1 MMAPPAGFSLK
12 KRPSADRST
21 ARSHVGWAVHAR
33 TTVHDAQR
41 YTRFVGVMKKV
52 LLATAAALLLAVLA
66 YALQPR
72 DPKQYAM
79 TFERMGHVA
88 NDLTMVKPRL
98 MGSDSDGSPF
108 VVTAEKAVQDP
119 HNVHHA
125 RLSNVEADLTAK
137 GGAWYNMNAP
147 TGFLDSDA
155 QKLWLNG
162 KLALFTDSGYELH
175 SESAFVD
182 LAPSCDPKTGKP
194 VSSKPARPGKPAP
207 RCAKTTIR
215 GNRAVTGQGP
225 LGTLRAD
232 AFHIEKVAK
241 HVFLDGHV
249 KMVLYPANNGHNG
262 AGKAR
267 KAANPA
273 KKT

>member
-1 MMAPPAGFSLK
+1 MMAAPAGAPVKKHPPA
-12 KRPSADRST
+12 KRSA
-21 ARSHVGWAVHAR
+21 ARSHVDWAVQAR

-41 YTRFVGVMKKV
+41 YTRFVGVMKKA

-72 DPKQYAM
+72 DPKQFAM

-125 RLSNVEADLTAK
+125 HLSRVEADLTAK
-137 GGAWYNMNAP
+137 DGAWYNMNAP
-147 TGFLDSDA
+147 TGFLDSDT

-162 KLALFTDSGYELH
+162 KLALFSDSGYELH
-175 SESAFVD
+175 TDSAFVD
-182 LAPSCDPKTGKP
+182 LAPSCDPKTGRP
-194 VSSKPARPGKPAP
+194 VSVKTVRSGKPAP

-215 GNRAVTGQGP
+215 GNREVTGQGP

-232 AFHIEKVAK
+232 TFHIEKAAK

-249 KMVLYPANNGHNG
+249 RMVLYPANNGHSG

-267 KAANPA
+267 KPVSPA
-273 KKT
+273 KTR

>member
-1 MMAPPAGFSLK
+1 MMVAPSDFPVKRHPSA
-12 KRPSADRST
+12 KRPT
-21 ARSHVGWAVHAR
+21 THSHVDWAVQAR

-88 NDLTMVKPRL
+88 NDLTMVRPRL

-108 VVTAEKAVQDP
+108 VVTADKAVQDP

-125 RLSNVEADLTAK
+125 HLSNVEADLAAK
-137 GGAWYNMNAP
+137 EGAWYNMNAP
-147 TGFLDSDA
+147 RGLLDSDA

-162 KLALFTDSGYELH
+162 KLALYSEGGYELH
-175 SESAFVD
+175 TDSAFVD

-194 VSSKPARPGKPAP
+194 VSAKPLRPGRPAP
-207 RCAKTTIR
+207 RCAKVTVR
-215 GNRAVTGQGP
+215 GDHEVSGQGP

-232 AFHIEKVAK
+232 TFHIEKAAR

-249 KMVLYPANNGHNG
+249 KMVLYPGNGSHN
-262 AGKAR
+262 
-267 KAANPA
+267 AAAKNKKSPPA
-273 KKT
+273 KKS